1 MILAPLR
8 PRYAASG
15 IIVATVLLAG
25 FVFAGFVAEYG
36 AVGALDVDGGG
47 GAVIGILLLVN
58 AFGLGI
64 GLPISTV
71 IYRLAPRSRLA
82 AVIGIAIFSS
92 ISGWFNSSP
101 VLNEVNW
108 WQGTL
113 YSAIFA
119 AISIII
125 GLQFQR
131 LAENR

>member
-1 MILAPLR
+1 
-8 PRYAASG
+8 
-15 IIVATVLLAG
+15 
-25 FVFAGFVAEYG
+25 VAEYG
-36 AVGALDVDGGG
+36 AVRALDVDGGG
-47 GAVIGILLLVN
+47 GGGAVLGILLLVN

-71 IYRLAPRSRLA
+71 VYRLAPRSRLA
-82 AVIGIAIFSS
+82 AVIGVAIFSS

-119 AISIII
+119 AISIIV